1 MFHCILHRVKEF
13 QVLIADNFVFQTQWK
28 AKIMAK
34 QNRRL
39 ATNICGKRVKL
50 ARVEAGMNQ
59 LELATAL
66 NLEHH
71 LQVDQN
77 SISLIE
83 KGTRFVKDY
92 EITALAEVLNV
103 TPMWFLYGDDQP
115 KLRETPMK

>member
-1 MFHCILHRVKEF
+1 
-13 QVLIADNFVFQTQWK
+13 
-28 AKIMAK
+28 MAK

-59 LELATAL
+59 LQLATAL
-66 NLEHH
+66 NLEHN

-83 KGTRFVKDY
+83 KGARFVKDY
-92 EITALAEVLNV
+92 EITALAEVLNI
-103 TPMWFLYGDDQP
+103 TPLWFLYGDDQP
-115 KLRETPMK
+115 DFRASPIEGR

>member
-1 MFHCILHRVKEF
+1 MV
-13 QVLIADNFVFQTQWK
+13 
-28 AKIMAK
+28 K

-39 ATNICGKRVKL
+39 ATNVCGKRVKL

-59 LELATAL
+59 LQLATAL
-66 NLEHH
+66 NLEHD

-92 EITALAEVLNV
+92 EIIALAEVLNV
-103 TPMWFLYGDDQP
+103 TPLWFLYGDDQP
-115 KLRETPMK
+115 DFRGSPIEGR